1 MLGPHAL
8 CTANGL
14 FRGLVHTARIGLIPA
29 LCPRTILGTAQRPEP
44 LCLKKRYTVYQRDV
58 VHLLRGHY
66 PSFIARTDSC
76 ARPVAFPDLWPNLV
90 PVILAGCYRPL
101 LVNRSFPTLSLQVLP
116 KMPGPLPRRFAGCT
130 YLLLPLQ
137 HRPSPKE
144 L

>member
-1 MLGPHAL
+1 MHSATPTVCFVGWFTLRGSVESRL
-8 CTANGL
+8 CVRAPSWNRQVPRAPLPEKRSTA
-14 FRGLVHTARIGLIPA
+14 
-29 LCPRTILGTAQRPEP
+29 
-44 LCLKKRYTVYQRDV
+44 YQRDV

-76 ARPVAFPDLWPNLV
+76 ARPVAFTDLWPNLV
-90 PVILAGCYRPL
+90 PVIFAGCYRPL

-116 KMPGPLPRRFAGCT
+116 KMPGPLPRRFAGCA